1 MIKNL
6 FLIAVGLAALVVIAG
21 QVGLLGGQRPELGVV
36 DGRLQPPSPTPNSV
50 SSQTHLHPGHP
61 QAAYAAVDPLPLKA
75 AGAAASLRALADVL
89 QAMPGVTVVEQK
101 DNYLRAQ
108 AQTRWLKFIDDL
120 EFWIDPQVNPQQARI
135 EVRSASRLGRKDFG
149 VNRARL
155 EAIRNAYLAAN

>member
-1 MIKNL
+1 MIKNI
-6 FLIAVGLAALVVIAG
+6 FLIAVGLVALVVIAG
-21 QVGLLGGQRPELGVV
+21 QAGLLGGQRPELGVV

-61 QAAYAAVDPLPLKA
+61 QAAYAAVEPLPLKA
-75 AGAAASLRALADVL
+75 AGTAESLRVLVGVL

-120 EFWIDPQVNPQQARI
+120 EFWIDPQQARI

-155 EAIRNAYLAAN
+155 EAIRTAYLAAN